1 MNSDTPPPPAARAA
15 DEIDLRRLV
24 HVLWQYRRSVILVAA
39 LGVVLGGTVS
49 WLSTRY
55 RTEGLFLTPKL
66 DLPSYKPLEASFAS
80 RPTLEAFLRQSG
92 QADSRAAE
100 LLRDMVEIPGALGR
114 AVQPVFAFTDRDAK
128 QFGVQVDEAGIVGL
142 RLTLEEKGKFSD
154 APVRLLGE
162 YMRDTRIKVE
172 LEDQLLEACRENG
185 MRERELRNEQLQSDF
200 GLRQQQDRAETLR
213 AIASRTSSRDAGAG
227 RQLVSLENG
236 GERFLSPVTQLVA
249 VEVAIAEIKL
259 ADERRARDLITAGLR
274 REFYCRAAA
283 ELKRDALMG
292 TKFLDALPGIQRA
305 VFEGQDM
312 ARDIVEHTANTL
324 SIQQA
329 TWKNHYVE
337 KMRFVTAP
345 EDAQTRVRRPGMG
358 VGVLL
363 GGVLGGLT
371 GILLAL
377 LRAWWRVN
385 RAVVVAED

>member
-1 MNSDTPPPPAARAA
+1 MNPETPTPPAARAA
-15 DEIDLRRLV
+15 DEIDLRQLV

-39 LGVVLGGTVS
+39 LGVALGGAMS

-92 QADSRAAE
+92 QTESRAAT
-100 LLRDMVEIPGALGR
+100 LLRDMVEVPGALGR

-200 GLRQQQDRAETLR
+200 ALRQQQERAETLR
-213 AIASRTSSRDAGAG
+213 AIAARTSSRDAGAG

-249 VEVAIAEIKL
+249 VEVAISEIKL
-259 ADERRARDLITAGLR
+259 ADERRERDLVTAGLR
-274 REFYCRAAA
+274 REFYCRAGG
-283 ELKRDALMG
+283 ELKSDALMG
-292 TKFLDALPGIQRA
+292 TAFLEALPAIQRE
-305 VFEGQDM
+305 VFEDQDM
-312 ARDIVEHTANTL
+312 TRDIVEHTANTL

-329 TWKNHYVE
+329 VWQNHYVE

-345 EDAQTRVRRPGMG
+345 EDAQTRVRRPGMA

-363 GGVLGGLT
+363 GGTLGALAGV
-371 GILLAL
+371 LLAL

-385 RAVVVAED
+385 RAAVVAED